1 MLWYRGRESNQQYQS
16 DAKYERCA
24 MIAIERFLQQAV
36 NQPSSAEVEQLVLHD
51 MGTSTRTVY
60 CVSLLNLQVVA
71 VEAEHSKQVSWS
83 D

>member
-1 MLWYRGRESNQQYQS
+1 
-16 DAKYERCA
+16 

-83 D
+83 HNSDTATLWLQKNPLCSPQP